1 MKTKMALSKEQY
13 AYIDESILDTFEAAG
28 IFSFP
33 VNVFELCHKLK
44 IRVMKY
50 SDYPNELIDYSD
62 DAYSFYNSKKREY
75 VIVYNDAI
83 ESARVNFTIMH
94 ELGHIQLG
102 HEKRKLSD
110 EEKEAEADTFA
121 QKALAPVGVI
131 LKLGLKTD
139 VQISSVFH
147 ISLPCARVITTN
159 LRFILKSPTIRLKEI
174 NSPITTLFEE
184 SINAYI
190 NQ

>member
-1 MKTKMALSKEQY
+1 MALTKEQY
-13 AYIDESILDTFEAAG
+13 GYIEEAILDTFEAAG
-28 IFSFP
+28 ISTFP
-33 VNVFELCHKLK
+33 INVFELCQRLK
-44 IRVMKY
+44 IRVVKY
-50 SDYPNELIDYSD
+50 SDYPRELIDYSD
-62 DAYSFYNSKKREY
+62 DAYSLYNPKKYEY

-94 ELGHIQLG
+94 EIGHIQLD
-102 HEKRKLSD
+102 HDKSKLT
-110 EEKEAEADTFA
+110 EAEKEVEADTFA

-139 VQISSVFH
+139 VQISSVFQV
-147 ISLPCARVITTN
+147 SLPCARVITTN
-159 LRFILKSPTIRLKEI
+159 LSFIQKYPALRKKEI
-174 NSPITTLFEE
+174 NSSITALFEE

>member
-1 MKTKMALSKEQY
+1 MALSKEQY
-13 AYIDESILDTFEAAG
+13 EYIDESILDTFEAAG
-28 IFSFP
+28 IFAFP
-33 VNVFELCHKLK
+33 INVFELCQKLK
-44 IRVMKY
+44 IRVVKY
-50 SDYPNELIDYSD
+50 SDYSRAIIDYSD
-62 DAYSFYNSKKREY
+62 DAYSLYNPKKREY

-83 ESARVNFTIMH
+83 ESARVNFSIMH
-94 ELGHIQLG
+94 EIGHIQLD
-102 HEKRKLSD
+102 HDKSRLNEA
-110 EEKEAEADTFA
+110 EKEAEADTFA

-159 LRFILKSPTIRLKEI
+159 MCFILKYPTLRLKEI
-174 NSPITTLFEE
+174 NSPITALFEE

>member
-1 MKTKMALSKEQY
+1 MALSKEQY
-13 AYIDESILDTFEAAG
+13 EYIYESILDTFEAAG
-28 IFSFP
+28 ISSFP
-33 VNVFELCHKLK
+33 INVFELCHKLK
-44 IRVMKY
+44 IRVVKY
-50 SDYPNELIDYSD
+50 SDYPSELIDYSD
-62 DAYSFYNSKKREY
+62 DAHSLYNPKKKEY

-94 ELGHIQLG
+94 ELGHIQLNQ
-102 HEKRKLSD
+102 EKRKISD
-110 EEKEAEADTFA
+110 EEKEVEADTFA

-139 VQISSVFH
+139 TQISSVFH

-159 LRFILKSPTIRLKEI
+159 LCFILKYPTLRLKEI
-174 NSPITTLFEE
+174 NSSLTALFEE